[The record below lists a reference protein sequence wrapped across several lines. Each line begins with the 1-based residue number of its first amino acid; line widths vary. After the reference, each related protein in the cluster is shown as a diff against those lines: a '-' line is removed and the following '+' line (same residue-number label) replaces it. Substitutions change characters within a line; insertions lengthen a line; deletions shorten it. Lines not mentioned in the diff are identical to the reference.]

1 MKKSYE
7 QLIDSL
13 KAQGFKFTF
22 AEFDEIGNY
31 LPEDSD
37 WNYKDVTHL
46 NHVHTKVH
54 SVLATA
60 LDDMTTCI
68 NLQNI
73 SLLGVKIPLSM
84 VNYEFDKFN
93 QIYFTSSGPFVIIG
107 NTLSELHGKDQT
119 KVITKFA
126 IGSKGFVSIFHPLIK
141 FVLSKNHKKL
151 MEEDT
156 PMRVRRGLLRKNGH
170 SFYIPKETYP
180 FYFSEEIS
188 RSNIFLKKIDNG
200 ISISKKD
207 LYKKGEKEESIGEEI
222 GIYSFFTTNKD
233 GQISLWTSTCSHE
246 GAFLSKQCLKKN
258 ILKCPWHGRKIQ
270 PLLTVNNEKNIKII
284 PSIDYVV
291 REETDHIKIKF
302 RNEPE
307 YYNKKPYKFLSFE
320 N

>member
-7 QLIDSL
+7 QLIESL

-93 QIYFTSSGPFVIIG
+93 QIYFTSSGPFVIIDIRFM
-107 NTLSELHGKDQT
+107 N
-119 KVITKFA
+119 
-126 IGSKGFVSIFHPLIK
+126 
-141 FVLSKNHKKL
+141 
-151 MEEDT
+151 
-156 PMRVRRGLLRKNGH
+156 
-170 SFYIPKETYP
+170 
-180 FYFSEEIS
+180 
-188 RSNIFLKKIDNG
+188 
-200 ISISKKD
+200 
-207 LYKKGEKEESIGEEI
+207 
-222 GIYSFFTTNKD
+222 
-233 GQISLWTSTCSHE
+233 
-246 GAFLSKQCLKKN
+246 
-258 ILKCPWHGRKIQ
+258 
-270 PLLTVNNEKNIKII
+270 
-284 PSIDYVV
+284 
-291 REETDHIKIKF
+291 
-302 RNEPE
+302 
-307 YYNKKPYKFLSFE
+307 
-320 N
+320 